1 MEFSKGGVL
10 IDFALFNDF
19 LVKVEEEEEEE
30 ASQLQEEALIKRL
43 MSWWYEISKLPYSSS
58 STMFG

>member
-19 LVKVEEEEEEE
+19 LVKVEEEEE

-43 MSWWYEISKLPYSSS
+43 MS
-58 STMFG
+58 